1 MTVQI
6 TPQLI
11 IATGA
16 VLGALTAIITLLFK
30 FVRWFDRQ
38 KAQDIELKEIKAK
51 HEEDIKSLKQ
61 MEARDIADMKN
72 EQQLL
77 TYGILACLKG
87 LKEQGCNGPVT
98 EAINKIE
105 KHLNQRAHE

>member
-6 TPQLI
+6 TPQLLI
-11 IATGA
+11 TTGA
-16 VLGALTAIITLLFK
+16 VITALTAIFTLLFK

-38 KAQDIELKEIKAK
+38 KAQDVELKEIKAK
-51 HEEDIKSLKQ
+51 HDEDIKNLKQ

>member
-11 IATGA
+11 VTTGA

-38 KAQDIELKEIKAK
+38 KAQDVELKDLKSK
-51 HEEDIKSLKQ
+51 HDADIQNLRQ
-61 MEARDIADMKN
+61 IEASDIADIKK
-72 EQQLL
+72 ELQLL
-77 TYGILACLKG
+77 TYGNLACLKG
-87 LKEQGCNGPVT
+87 LQEKGCNGPVT
-98 EAINKIE
+98 EAINTFE
-105 KHLNQRAHE
+105 KHLNAKAHE